1 MKSIY
6 LCFSLAYAS
15 FAVATALPR
24 QTCDLT
30 ECDRRCAAA
39 GLKVRGADC
48 WGAAPV
54 CDCA

>member
-1 MKSIY
+1 MKVIS
-6 LCFSLAYAS
+6 LCLTLAYAV
-15 FAVATALPR
+15 FATAAVLPR

-39 GLKVRGADC
+39 GLHVRGADC